1 MSATSLSRI
10 TRPARAAATLLTL
23 GLFTVGSLPAA
34 GQAFPGARHWVAHLA
49 AYALIAFA
57 FGLGWPLRPTAHVV
71 VLVAAIGA
79 IHEITEIL
87 THSHAIETA
96 DVIVNGI
103 GVLIGVAI
111 QRAPIM
117 RLWRHQDRRP

>member
-1 MSATSLSRI
+1 
-10 TRPARAAATLLTL
+10 
-23 GLFTVGSLPAA
+23 
-34 GQAFPGARHWVAHLA
+34 VA
-49 AYALIAFA
+49 
-57 FGLGWPLRPTAHVV
+57 
-71 VLVAAIGA
+71 LVAAIGA

-96 DVIVNGI
+96 DIIINGI

-117 RLWRHQDRRP
+117 RLWRHQDRRSYSTTGASSSTGPKITTTPPATRQRPT